1 MQNFTEIQ
9 TLMKSDLEMMDSI
22 LTRRLDSNVDLI
34 NQMSQYIINSGGKRI
49 RPLLLLLCARATNY
63 NGSDHYSMAVVI
75 ELIHTATLLH
85 DDVVD
90 ASSTRRGQETS
101 NEIWGNAPSVLVGDF
116 LYSRAFEIM
125 VEPNSMQIMKVLS
138 KATNQ
143 ISEGE
148 VLQLLNIK
156 NAKVSQSEYF
166 EVIEEKTACL
176 FKAACEIGG
185 ILAKSDIKTISALG
199 IYGLHLGN
207 AFQIIDDTLDYES
220 DSSIIGKE
228 IGDDLS
234 EGKVTLPMIYAL
246 EKTSGNDKKILE
258 KNKQL
263 KAQNK
268 KEIVFQRLLMGIT
281 KASLSTE
288 SFISAASFQ
297 ETTRVLTE
305 ASITG
310 RVDDLRGLKENV
322 IVGRLIPA
330 GTGFKHHQEKRKKR
344 VADSFMQTSEAEQEL
359 SEQLSEVEAEAE
371 E

>member
-1 MQNFTEIQ
+1 MQNFSEIQ
-9 TLMKSDLEMMDSI
+9 TLMKSDLEMMDGI
-22 LTRRLDSNVDLI
+22 LTKRLDSNVDLI

-228 IGDDLS
+228 IGHDLS

-246 EKTSGNDKKILE
+246 ETTSGNDKKILINAITNADSSNIDSIVDILLSVKAFE
-258 KNKQL
+258 YSRKIAREQSL
-263 KAQNK
+263 KALDSLNTIPESDYRSALK
-268 KEIVFQRLLMGIT
+268 LLC
-281 KASLSTE
+281 
-288 SFISAASFQ
+288 
-297 ETTRVLTE
+297 
-305 ASITG
+305 
-310 RVDDLRGLKENV
+310 
-322 IVGRLIPA
+322 
-330 GTGFKHHQEKRKKR
+330 
-344 VADSFMQTSEAEQEL
+344 EL
-359 SEQLSEVEAEAE
+359 SLQRQS
-371 E
+371 

>member
-246 EKTSGNDKKILE
+246 EKTSGNDKKILINAITNADSSNIDSIVDILLSVKAFE
-258 KNKQL
+258 YSRKIAKEQSL
-263 KAQNK
+263 KALSSLNTIPESDYRSALK
-268 KEIVFQRLLMGIT
+268 LLC
-281 KASLSTE
+281 
-288 SFISAASFQ
+288 
-297 ETTRVLTE
+297 
-305 ASITG
+305 
-310 RVDDLRGLKENV
+310 
-322 IVGRLIPA
+322 
-330 GTGFKHHQEKRKKR
+330 
-344 VADSFMQTSEAEQEL
+344 EL
-359 SEQLSEVEAEAE
+359 SLKRQS
-371 E
+371 